1 MTKWESQFNSEN
13 ILKRVTAKKFI
24 GFVKGAKPI
33 ERFEA
38 DLFFKLV
45 EKVVV
50 YEDGVSV
57 GLLDGSEV
65 RWE

>member
-1 MTKWESQFNSEN
+1 M
-13 ILKRVTAKKFI
+13 KRVTAKKFI
-24 GFVKGAKPI
+24 GVFKGAKPI

-50 YEDGVSV
+50 YEDGVSAW
-57 GLLDGSEV
+57 LLDGSEV